1 MKTPDLIGAGVF
13 LLVHR
18 GFAGAGFLLAVMPAL
33 DAGIHVAPSKLV
45 FPMMVGRNRVDHRAK
60 HSDDDLL
67 GAATVPAN
75 PR

>member
-1 MKTPDLIGAGVF
+1 
-13 LLVHR
+13 
-18 GFAGAGFLLAVMPAL
+18 MPAL
-33 DAGIHVAPSKLV
+33 DAGIHVAPPKLV

-60 HSDDDLL
+60 PGDDDLL